1 MDFETQRRNMVEL
14 QVRPSDVTDRRI
26 IRAMLAIP
34 RESFVPGPMRALA
47 YMDAHVAV
55 AGGPRPRALLAP
67 RTFAK
72 LVQLADIGEDAAV
85 LDVGA
90 ASGYSSAVLARL
102 ARSVVA
108 LEADETLAREAR
120 ESLARLAPDVVTV
133 VQGDLAAGYPAGG
146 PYDAIVVEGAVSEV
160 PAALLEQ
167 LKDRGRLVAIARRG
181 ALGRA
186 AIWRR
191 LDGTYDETLDFDA
204 DAPLLAGFEVAPAFA
219 F

>member
-1 MDFETQRRNMVEL
+1 MDFETQRKNMVES

-34 RESFVPGPMRALA
+34 RESFVPAPTQSLA
-47 YMDAHVAV
+47 YMDAHVPV
-55 AGGPRPRALLAP
+55 AAGPKPRVMLAP

-72 LVQLADIGEDAAV
+72 LVQMAEIDEDAAV

-90 ASGYSSAVLARL
+90 ATGYSSAVLAQL
-102 ARSVVA
+102 AGSVVA
-108 LEADETLAREAR
+108 LESDEALARKAE
-120 ESLARLAPDVVTV
+120 ESLARLAPGVATV
-133 VQGDLAAGYPAGG
+133 VHGSLAAGYPAGA
-146 PYDAIVVEGAVSEV
+146 PYDAIVIEGAVAEV
-160 PAALLEQ
+160 PAVLLEQ
-167 LKDRGRLVAIARRG
+167 LKDQGRLVTISRRG

-186 AIWRR
+186 VVWRR

-204 DAPLLAGFEVAPAFA
+204 DAPVLPGFEAVAAFA